1 VQATEPSS
9 SPGHDFDSVAAW
21 LRLAF
26 TPGIGRLAAARLLQ
40 YHGTPQAVLA
50 AALDTQPSQSED
62 SDTPRLTP
70 AQAGAL
76 RAPLSARARAL
87 IEATLCWAN
96 QPGHHLLTYND
107 GGYPALLRHI
117 PDPPLLLH
125 ARGNAALLTRTA
137 IGIVGSRNATA
148 QGRLNAERF
157 ARSLADAGV
166 TIVSGLALGIDAAA
180 HAGALAGAAS
190 TVAIIGTGI
199 DIVYPAANAAL
210 AARIAEGGC
219 VVSEFALGTPAR
231 APHFPIRNRTISGMA
246 RGVLVVEAAER
257 SGSLITARCANE
269 QGRDVFAIPG
279 SIHATLAKGCHR
291 LIREGAQLVETAEHI
306 LDALGMQESLMHA
319 TMDHATRHDVNIG
332 NASCEDAMLASL
344 RQAATPLLEALAFD
358 PVSADDLATRL
369 QLNAADTQAS
379 LLALELAGVVERL
392 PGGAFQRLKR

>member
-1 VQATEPSS
+1 
-9 SPGHDFDSVAAW
+9 VAAW
-21 LRLAF
+21 LRLTC
-26 TPGIGRLAAARLLQ
+26 TPGLGRLAAARLLQ

-50 AALDTQPSQSED
+50 ASHDTRPSQNADNNNDDHNDDE
-62 SDTPRLTP
+62 TPSLTA

-76 RAPLSARARAL
+76 RAPLSANARAL
-87 IEATLCWAN
+87 IDATLCWTN

-107 GGYPALLRHI
+107 DGYPPLLRHI

-125 ARGNAALLTRTA
+125 VRGNAALLTCTA
-137 IGIVGSRNATA
+137 IGIVGSRNATT

-166 TIVSGLALGIDAAA
+166 TVVSGLALGIDAAA
-180 HAGALAGAAS
+180 HAGALAGAGS
-190 TVAIIGTGI
+190 TIAVIGTGI

-210 AARIAEGGC
+210 AARIATGGC
-219 VVSEFALGTPAR
+219 IVSEFALGTPAR
-231 APHFPIRNRTISGMA
+231 AAHFPIRNRTISGMA

-279 SIHATLAKGCHR
+279 SIHATLSKGCHR
-291 LIREGAQLVETAEHI
+291 LIREGAQLVETADHI
-306 LDALGMQESLMHA
+306 LAALGMSESMMHA
-319 TMDHATRHDVNIG
+319 TMNGAQMHDVSTG
-332 NASCEDAMLASL
+332 NASCEDAMLTSL
-344 RQAATPLLEALAFD
+344 QQAARPLLEALSFD

>member
-1 VQATEPSS
+1 MQATDSPSAAC
-9 SPGHDFDSVAAW
+9 HDFDSVAAW
-21 LRLAF
+21 LRLAC
-26 TPGIGRLAAARLLQ
+26 TPGLGRLAAARLLQ

-50 AALDTQPSQSED
+50 AAHDTPPSHNDDNE
-62 SDTPRLTP
+62 TPRLTA

-76 RAPLSARARAL
+76 RAPLPAALRAL
-87 IEATLCWAN
+87 TDATLCWTN
-96 QPGHHLLTYND
+96 QPGNHLLTYND
-107 GGYPALLRHI
+107 DGYPPLLRHI

-125 ARGNAALLTRTA
+125 ARGNAALLAHTA
-137 IGIVGSRNATA
+137 LGIVGSRNATT

-166 TIVSGLALGIDAAA
+166 TVVSGLALGIDAAA
-180 HAGALAGAAS
+180 HAGALAGAGS
-190 TVAIIGTGI
+190 TVAVIGTGI

-210 AARIAEGGC
+210 AARIAEKGC
-219 VVSEFALGTPAR
+219 IVSESALGTPAR

-279 SIHATLAKGCHR
+279 SIHATLSKGCHR
-291 LIREGAQLVETAEHI
+291 LIREGAQLVETADHI
-306 LDALGMQESLMHA
+306 LAALDIGERLMHA
-319 TMDHATRHDVNIG
+319 TTDRAIPHDVNTG
-332 NASCEDAMLASL
+332 NASCEDAMLTAL
-344 RQAATPLLEALAFD
+344 RQAATPLLQALSFD
-358 PVSADDLATRL
+358 PVSADDLAARL
-369 QLNAADTQAS
+369 QWNAADTQAS